1 MNTDDLIKTLAQDTA
16 IPNHHWVRRLGFA
29 FFIAAP
35 FSIMMVWLSL
45 GLNED
50 IPNLLGNGQFLT
62 KMLWFL
68 LMAASGFW
76 VLGKSLCPD
85 QTPGRHFYLPCLL
98 QMGMLVA
105 GGVSCLWPAAWWSV
119 TCWHE
124 LVGMPPHGAGI
135 FLAAAVGKPRGGSG
149 DGAANPGLAGLAA
162 GIMSGGLG
170 AFIYGLHC
178 PELALPF
185 IAIWY
190 ALGMLL
196 VAGLGFVAGRI
207 VLRW

>member
-105 GGVSCLWPAAWWSV
+105 GGVSFVAGGMVERDLFGMSWSACPLMV
-119 TCWHE
+119 
-124 LVGMPPHGAGI
+124 LAFSLPLLSGS
-135 FLAAAVGKPRGGSG
+135 LAAVRVMAP
-149 DGAANPGLAGLAA
+149 ANPGLAGLAA